1 MSTLKNRVQLIGHLG
16 ADPEVKTIDN
26 GARVARLRIAT
37 NEAYK
42 TASGEWKD
50 ETMWHS
56 VTAWEKLAERAEQ
69 QLHKGSFVMIEGKL
83 INRSFTDAS
92 GVKKYYTEVRANN
105 VMLLDKKHAEQ
116 TESTSR
122 ETAPVMAEGDDG
134 LPF

>member
-1 MSTLKNRVQLIGHLG
+1 MSTLKNRVQLIGNLG
-16 ADPEVKTIDN
+16 ADPEVKTIDS

-42 TASGEWKD
+42 TASGDWKD

-56 VTAWEKLAERAEQ
+56 VIAWEKLAERVEQ
-69 QLHKGSFVMIEGKL
+69 QLHKGSLVLVEGKL
-83 INRSFTDAS
+83 INRTFTDAS

-105 VMLLDKKHAEQ
+105 IMLLDRKQAEQ
-116 TESTSR
+116 SEPLVN
-122 ETAPVMAEGDDG
+122 EPAPAMAEGDDG